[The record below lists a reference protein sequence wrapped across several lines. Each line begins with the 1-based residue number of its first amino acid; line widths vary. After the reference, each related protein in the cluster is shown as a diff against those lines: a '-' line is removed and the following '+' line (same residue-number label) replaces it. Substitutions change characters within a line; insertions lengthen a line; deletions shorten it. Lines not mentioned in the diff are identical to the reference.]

1 MNVVALRALKR
12 AQVETHALRHDASEH
27 HVSMALWTG
36 GALDVDVDAFGQGMR
51 LWHDASLKEA
61 GAQHSLSPVCACE
74 GSAVIKQ
81 LWVLRFRFAVQY

>member
-74 GSAVIKQ
+74 V
-81 LWVLRFRFAVQY
+81 VR